1 MDEIETLA
9 FCDQG
14 TKKTESN
21 PFCTITFP
29 QKHIL
34 KKLKIFVKKRLSYL
48 EVKCSTCDLPFD
60 VSHEMQKRI

>member
-34 KKLKIFVKKRLSYL
+34 KKKTEDFCQEKTFIFGS
-48 EVKCSTCDLPFD
+48 
-60 VSHEMQKRI
+60 EMFNL